1 MASIMEVYFLAKMN
15 QRENI
20 QMYFFSLRPTFGIVD
35 WYLVVSSDW
44 LWF

>member
-1 MASIMEVYFLAKMN
+1 MAIMEVYFLVKF
-15 QRENI
+15 EGKIYSNI
-20 QMYFFSLRPTFGIVD
+20 SISFSLGSGIVD